1 MIFYVDQDAA
11 CDFPFDPQ
19 SVGEQ
24 VAGYI
29 LEQEACPYE
38 AAVSLIVTDD
48 KGIHELN
55 RQFRGM
61 DRPTD
66 VLSFPN
72 LEYDGPGDFSNVE
85 ESFADCFEPDSGVL
99 NLGDIVLSGE
109 RVFAQAKEYGHSV
122 KREFAFLVAHSML
135 HLCGYDHMMPD
146 EAGIMEYRQ
155 EQALLALGITRE
167 EDTNA

>member
-1 MIFYVDQDAA
+1 MIFYVEQDAV
-11 CDFPFDPQ
+11 CDFPFDLK

-38 AAVSLIVTDD
+38 AAVGLLITDD
-48 KGIHELN
+48 KGIHEMN
-55 RQFRGM
+55 RKFRDM
-61 DRPTD
+61 DKPTD

-72 LEYDGPGDFSNVE
+72 LEYDRPGDFSSVE
-85 ESFADCFEPDSGVL
+85 ESFADCFEPDTGVL

-109 RVFAQAKEYGHSV
+109 RVFAQAGEYGHSV

-135 HLCGYDHMMPD
+135 HLCGYDHMEPD
-146 EAGIMEYRQ
+146 EAEIMERKQ
-155 EQALLALGITRE
+155 EQALFALRITRE